1 MSYSVMLNSN
11 SEDALNLSKTRDL
24 ATSNRE
30 EWLGDAYAVDN
41 AKLAGLQFD
50 INDIDKLARW
60 SDKLVKLMNISGSL
74 EDVILEPADL
84 S

>member
-11 SEDALNLSKTRDL
+11 SDDALNLSKTRDL
-24 ATSNRE
+24 LRN
-30 EWLGDAYAVDN
+30 LVDAYAVDN

-74 EDVILEPADL
+74 EDIALEPADL

>member
-11 SEDALNLSKTRDL
+11 SNDALNLSRTRDL
-24 ATSNRE
+24 LKN
-30 EWLGDAYAVDN
+30 LVDAYAVDN

>member
-11 SEDALNLSKTRDL
+11 SDDALNLSKTRDL
-24 ATSNRE
+24 LRNLA
-30 EWLGDAYAVDN
+30 DAYAVDN

-74 EDVILEPADL
+74 EDIVLEPADL